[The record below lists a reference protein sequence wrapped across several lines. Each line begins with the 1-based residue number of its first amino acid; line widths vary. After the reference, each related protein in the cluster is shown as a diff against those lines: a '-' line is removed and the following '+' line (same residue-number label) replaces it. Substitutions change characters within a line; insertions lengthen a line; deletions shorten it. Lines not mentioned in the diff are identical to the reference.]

1 MQSNPQKTKDLV
13 TFTEEILILKP
24 DLVCEHF
31 IIPLLQHI
39 NYIKLDY
46 AMNDQMLRTNKSWK
60 IK

>member
-24 DLVCEHF
+24 DFVCEHF

-46 AMNDQMLRTNKSWK
+46 AMDDQMLGTNKS
-60 IK
+60 